1 MEPRG
6 VMKLS
11 KNFTLKELTKSGTA
25 MRMGIDNIPND
36 EQLVNL
42 TALAC
47 CVLQPVRE
55 EHGRVMIN
63 SGLRVL
69 ELNRAIK
76 SGDNSQHVF
85 GMAADLE
92 APAISNYELACWI
105 RDNLDFDQLI
115 LEFYTKG
122 DPASGWVHCSYRNDG
137 GNRKDVKTASRKEG
151 KVVYEAGLLE

>member
-1 MEPRG
+1 
-6 VMKLS
+6 MKLS
-11 KNFTLKELTKSGTA
+11 KNFSLKELTRSSTA
-25 MRMGIDNIPND
+25 LRLGIDNNPNQ

-42 TALAC
+42 TALSC

-55 EHGRVMIN
+55 EHGRVTIN

-92 APAISNYELACWI
+92 APAISNFELAKWI
-105 RDNLDFDQLI
+105 QDNLNFDQLI
-115 LEFYTKG
+115 LEFYEKG
-122 DPASGWVHCSYRNDG
+122 DPASGWVHCSYRTDG
-137 GNRKDVKTASRKEG
+137 QNRKEVKTASRQEG
-151 KVVYEAGLLE
+151 RVVYEDGLLE

>member
-1 MEPRG
+1 
-6 VMKLS
+6 MKLS
-11 KNFTLKELTKSGTA
+11 KNFSLKELTRSSTA
-25 MRMGIDNIPND
+25 LRLGIDNNPNQ

-55 EHGRVMIN
+55 EHGRVTIN

-92 APAISNYELACWI
+92 APAISNFELAKWI
-105 RDNLDFDQLI
+105 QDNLNFDQLI
-115 LEFYTKG
+115 LEFYEKG
-122 DPASGWVHCSYRNDG
+122 DPASGWVHCSYRTDG
-137 GNRKDVKTASRKEG
+137 QNRKEVKTASRQEG
-151 KVVYEAGLLE
+151 RVVYEDGLLE

>member
-1 MEPRG
+1 
-6 VMKLS
+6 MKLS
-11 KNFTLKELTKSGTA
+11 KNFSLRELTRSSTA
-25 MRMGIDNIPND
+25 LRLGIDNNPNQ

-55 EHGRVMIN
+55 EHGRVTIN

-92 APAISNYELACWI
+92 APAISNFELAKWI
-105 RDNLDFDQLI
+105 QDNLNFDQLI
-115 LEFYTKG
+115 LEFYEKG
-122 DPASGWVHCSYRNDG
+122 DPASGWVHCSYRTDG
-137 GNRKDVKTASRKEG
+137 QNRKEVKTASRQEG
-151 KVVYEAGLLE
+151 RVVYEDGLLE

>member
-1 MEPRG
+1 
-6 VMKLS
+6 MKLS
-11 KNFTLKELTKSGTA
+11 KNFSLRELTRSSTA
-25 MRMGIDNIPND
+25 LRLGIDNNPNQ

-55 EHGRVMIN
+55 EHGRVTIN

-92 APAISNYELACWI
+92 APAISNFELAKWI
-105 RDNLDFDQLI
+105 QDNLNFDQLI
-115 LEFYTKG
+115 LEFYEKETL
-122 DPASGWVHCSYRNDG
+122 HQDG
-137 GNRKDVKTASRKEG
+137 FTVAIEQTDRTGKEVKTASRQEG
-151 KVVYEAGLLE
+151 RVVYEDGLLE